1 MTLKV
6 NKVFPVVVSLTTR
19 LVISRFGFSVTTAS
33 AWASGYA
40 ATVDTRSARLLIADM
55 KSILVAIVILLR
67 GIVNC
72 SLELKTCGA
81 QYCDGNRMG
90 RKGVVYEG
98 RWTGEE

>member
-19 LVISRFGFSVTTAS
+19 LVISRFGFSATTAS

-55 KSILVAIVILLR
+55 KSILIAIVILLR
-67 GIVNC
+67 GMVNC
-72 SLELKTCGA
+72 SL
-81 QYCDGNRMG
+81 
-90 RKGVVYEG
+90 
-98 RWTGEE
+98 